1 MTVSERRGEIL
12 KLLQNTDSPITAKD
26 LALRFN
32 VSRQVIVQDLSVIR
46 VAHPNI
52 ISTYRGYL
60 FQLAT
65 THSREFK
72 LRHTDDKVEEEL
84 NLIVDL
90 GGRVQNVSISH
101 KFYGRVT
108 AEMNISSRQDVQ
120 EFIAALRSGQSSHLS
135 NATGGYHYHL
145 VEALSEERLDMIEK
159 TLAEHN
165 FLAPLSPWEM
175 YEKNSKNANLKS

>member
-1 MTVSERRGEIL
+1 MTVSERRKNIL
-12 KLLQNTDSPITAKD
+12 LLLQETDAPIAAKD
-26 LALRFN
+26 LAVRFH
-32 VSRQVIVQDLSVIR
+32 VSRQVIVQDLAVIR

-72 LRHTDDKVEEEL
+72 VRHTDEEEGREL
-84 NLIVDL
+84 TLIVDL

-120 EFIAALRSGQSSHLS
+120 EYTEALRSGQSRHLS

-145 VEALSEERLDMIEK
+145 VEALSEERLDLIEK
-159 TLAEHN
+159 ALGDHG
-165 FLAPLSPWEM
+165 FLAPLSSWEL
-175 YEKNSKNANLKS
+175 YGLDD

>member
-1 MTVSERRGEIL
+1 LTVSERRHDIL
-12 KLLQNTDSPITAKD
+12 KMLQETDTPISAKD
-26 LALRFN
+26 LAVRYH
-32 VSRQVIVQDLSVIR
+32 VSRQVIVQDLAVIR

-72 LRHTDDKVEEEL
+72 VRHTDEEAEKEL
-84 NLIVDL
+84 NVIVDL

-120 EFIAALRSGQSSHLS
+120 EYITALRSGESRHLS

-145 VEALSEERLDMIEK
+145 VEALSEERLDMIEHA
-159 TLAEHN
+159 LREHG
-165 FLAPLSPWEM
+165 FIAPFSNWEL
-175 YEKNSKNANLKS
+175 YGQDD

>member
-1 MTVSERRGEIL
+1 LTVSERRGKIL
-12 KLLQNTDSPITAKD
+12 SLLQHSGDSPLPARD
-26 LALRFN
+26 LADRFH
-32 VSRQVIVQDLSVIR
+32 VSRQVIVQDLAVIR
-46 VAHPNI
+46 VAYPNI

-60 FQLAT
+60 FQAVT

-72 LRHTDDKVEEEL
+72 VRHRDDQAGDEL

-108 AEMNISSRQDVQ
+108 AEMNISSRQDVL
-120 EFIAALRSGQSSHLS
+120 EYIDALRSGASRHLS

-145 VEALSEERLDMIEK
+145 VEAMSEERLDTIEAA
-159 TLAEHN
+159 LREYG
-165 FLAPLSPWEM
+165 FLAPLSPWEK
-175 YEKNSKNANLKS
+175 YAAPRLS

>member
-1 MTVSERRGEIL
+1 MTVSERRREIL
-12 KLLQNTDSPITAKD
+12 KLLKNSDTPIAAKD
-26 LALRFN
+26 LAIRFN
-32 VSRQVIVQDLSVIR
+32 VSRQVIVQDLAVIR

-72 LRHTDDKVEEEL
+72 VRHNDAGAEEEL

-120 EFIAALRSGQSSHLS
+120 EYVTALQVGTSRHLS

-145 VEALSEERLDMIEK
+145 VEAMSEERLDMIEAALK
-159 TLAEHN
+159 EHR
-165 FLAPLSPWEM
+165 FLAPLSPWEK
-175 YEKNSKNANLKS
+175 YNQED

>member
-1 MTVSERRGEIL
+1 MTVSERRSEIIHLL
-12 KLLQNTDSPITAKD
+12 KRTDTPIAAKD
-26 LALRFN
+26 LATRFH
-32 VSRQVIVQDLSVIR
+32 VSRQVIVQDLAVIR
-46 VAHPNI
+46 VAYPNI

-60 FQLAT
+60 FQVVT

-72 LRHTDDKVEEEL
+72 VRHGDDGVGDEL

-120 EFIAALRSGQSSHLS
+120 EFLSALRSGASRHLS
-135 NATGGYHYHL
+135 NATGGYHYPL
-145 VEALSEERLDMIEK
+145 VVALSDERLTMIEDP
-159 TLAEHN
+159 LRDHGL
-165 FLAPLSPWEM
+165 FAPLSPWEQ
-175 YEKNSKNANLKS
+175 YSQEDESLKIDL

>member
-1 MTVSERRGEIL
+1 MTVSERRREIL
-12 KLLQNTDSPITAKD
+12 RLLKETDSPIAAKD
-26 LALRFN
+26 LAVRFH
-32 VSRQVIVQDLSVIR
+32 VSRQVIVQDLAVIR

-60 FQLAT
+60 LQLET
-65 THSREFK
+65 TYSREFK
-72 LRHTDDKVEEEL
+72 VRHNDDGAAEEL
-84 NLIVDL
+84 SLIVDL

-120 EFIAALRSGQSSHLS
+120 EYIEALCSGESRHLS

-145 VEALSEERLDMIEK
+145 VEAMSEERLDMIEK
-159 TLAEHN
+159 ALEDHG
-165 FLAPLSPWEM
+165 FIAPLSPWEKDQ
-175 YEKNSKNANLKS
+175 ED

>member
-1 MTVSERRGEIL
+1 MTVSERRKEIL
-12 KLLQNTDSPITAKD
+12 HLLQEGESPIAAKD
-26 LALRFN
+26 LALRFH
-32 VSRQVIVQDLSVIR
+32 VSRQVIVQDMAVIR

-60 FQLAT
+60 FQQVT

-72 LRHTDDKVEEEL
+72 LRHTDAQAEEEL
-84 NLIVDL
+84 NSIVDL

-120 EFIAALRSGQSSHLS
+120 EYITALRSGESRHLS
-135 NATGGYHYHL
+135 NVTGGYHYHL
-145 VEALSEERLDMIEK
+145 VEALSEDRLDMIEEALEK
-159 TLAEHN
+159 QGLI
-165 FLAPLSPWEM
+165 APLRSWEQ
-175 YEKNSKNANLKS
+175 ED

>member
-1 MTVSERRGEIL
+1 MTVSERRRDIL
-12 KLLQNTDSPITAKD
+12 NLLQETDSPVSAKD
-26 LALRFN
+26 LAIRFH
-32 VSRQVIVQDLSVIR
+32 VSRQVIVQDLAVIR
-46 VAHPNI
+46 VANPNI

-72 LRHTDDKVEEEL
+72 VRHTDEKAGEEL

-120 EFIAALRSGQSSHLS
+120 EYITALCSGQSRHLS

-145 VEALSEERLDMIEK
+145 VEALSEERLDMIEESLR
-159 TLAEHN
+159 THG
-165 FLAPLSPWEM
+165 FLAPLSSWEL
-175 YEKNSKNANLKS
+175 YGQDD

>member
-1 MTVSERRGEIL
+1 MSLTVSERRSEIL
-12 KLLQNTDSPITAKD
+12 KLLKETDTPIAAKD
-26 LALRFN
+26 LAIRFR
-32 VSRQVIVQDLSVIR
+32 VSRQVIVQDLAVIR
-46 VAHPNI
+46 VAYPNI

-72 LRHTDDKVEEEL
+72 VRHSDDGAEHEL

-120 EFIAALRSGQSSHLS
+120 EYITALKSGHSRHLS

-145 VEALSEERLDMIEK
+145 VEALSEERLDMIEAALK
-159 TLAEHN
+159 EHAL
-165 FLAPLSPWEM
+165 LAPLSPWEK
-175 YEKNSKNANLKS
+175 YGQEE

>member
-1 MTVSERRGEIL
+1 MTVSERRREIL
-12 KLLQNTDSPITAKD
+12 KLLKNSDAPIAAKD
-26 LALRFN
+26 LAIRFN
-32 VSRQVIVQDLSVIR
+32 ISRQVIVQDLAVIR

-72 LRHTDDKVEEEL
+72 VRHNDAGAEKEL

-120 EFIAALRSGQSSHLS
+120 EYVTALQVGASRHLS

-145 VEALSEERLDMIEK
+145 VEAMSEERLDMIETALK
-159 TLAEHN
+159 EHG
-165 FLAPLSPWEM
+165 FLAPLSPWEK
-175 YEKNSKNANLKS
+175 YNQED

>member
-1 MTVSERRGEIL
+1 MTVAQRRKEIL
-12 KLLQNTDSPITAKD
+12 AILRQTDAPIAAKD
-26 LALRFN
+26 LATRFG
-32 VSRQVIVQDLSVIR
+32 VSRQVIVQDLAVIR

-60 FQLAT
+60 LQLET
-65 THSREFK
+65 TYSREFK
-72 LRHTDDKVEEEL
+72 VRHNDEQAKEEL
-84 NLIVDL
+84 GVIVDL

-120 EFIAALRSGQSSHLS
+120 EYIEALCSGQSRHLS

-145 VEALSEERLDMIEK
+145 VEAMSEERLDLIEK
-159 TLAEHN
+159 ALEEHG
-165 FLAPLSPWEM
+165 FLAPLSLWEL
-175 YEKNSKNANLKS
+175 EQDD

>member
-1 MTVSERRGEIL
+1 MAVAQRRKEIL
-12 KLLQNTDSPITAKD
+12 NILRQTDEPIAAKD
-26 LALRFN
+26 LALRFG
-32 VSRQVIVQDLSVIR
+32 VSRQVIVQDLAVIR

-60 FQLAT
+60 LQLET
-65 THSREFK
+65 TYSREFK
-72 LRHTDDKVEEEL
+72 VRHDDDGAKEEL

-108 AEMNISSRQDVQ
+108 AEMNISSRQDVR
-120 EFIAALRSGQSSHLS
+120 EYIRALCSGHSRHLS

-145 VEALSEERLDMIEK
+145 VEAMNEERLDLIEQALK
-159 TLAEHN
+159 EHH
-165 FLAPLSPWEM
+165 FLAPPSAWEL
-175 YEKNSKNANLKS
+175 EQED

>member
-1 MTVSERRGEIL
+1 LTVSERRREIL
-12 KLLQNTDSPITAKD
+12 TLLQETDAPIAAKD
-26 LALRFN
+26 LAVRFH
-32 VSRQVIVQDLSVIR
+32 VSRQVIVQDLAVIR

-60 FQLAT
+60 FQLTT

-72 LRHTDDKVEEEL
+72 LRHTDDEAEDEL

-108 AEMNISSRQDVQ
+108 AEMNISSRQDVH
-120 EFIAALRSGQSSHLS
+120 EYITALCSGESRHLS

-145 VEALSEERLDMIEK
+145 VEALSEDRLDMIQDS
-159 TLAEHN
+159 LCAHG
-165 FLAPLSPWEM
+165 FLAPLSSWEL
-175 YEKNSKNANLKS
+175 YELDD

>member
-1 MTVSERRGEIL
+1 MTVSERRRQIL
-12 KLLQNTDSPITAKD
+12 SLLQETDTPISAKD
-26 LALRFN
+26 LAIRFH
-32 VSRQVIVQDLSVIR
+32 VSRQVIVQDLAVIR

-60 FQLAT
+60 FQLVT

-72 LRHTDDKVEEEL
+72 LRHTDDRAEAEL

-90 GGRVQNVSISH
+90 GGRVQNVSINH

-120 EFIAALRSGQSSHLS
+120 EYITALRSGESRHLS

-145 VEALSEERLDMIEK
+145 VEALSEDRLNMIEAA
-159 TLAEHN
+159 LEEQG
-165 FLAPLSPWEM
+165 FIAPLSSWEL
-175 YEKNSKNANLKS
+175 YELDE